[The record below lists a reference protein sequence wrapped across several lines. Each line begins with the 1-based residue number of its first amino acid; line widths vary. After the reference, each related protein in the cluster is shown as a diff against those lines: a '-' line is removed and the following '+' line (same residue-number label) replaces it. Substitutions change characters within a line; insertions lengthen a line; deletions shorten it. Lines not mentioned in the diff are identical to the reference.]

1 MRPSLAFAFGL
12 VLAGTAA
19 LAHTGVK
26 DPDVMARMNGMKAM
40 AEHTKTLGLMARG
53 TNPFDA
59 AKAQAAID
67 SLRAETARIPV
78 LFAPEADDPKS
89 EALPTI
95 WSDAAGFAKATEA
108 MDAMLG
114 AADVSSPEA
123 ISLTLRD
130 MAQACSVCHESYRE
144 KN

>member
-1 MRPSLAFAFGL
+1 MRPMSVFAFGL

-26 DPDVMARMNGMKAM
+26 DPDVMARMNDMKAM

-53 TNPFDA
+53 TTAFDE

-67 SLRAETARIPV
+67 SLRAETARIPL
-78 LFAPEADDPKS
+78 LFAPESDDPKS

-95 WSDAAGFAKATEA
+95 WSDAPGFAKATEE
-108 MDAMLG
+108 MDSMLAG
-114 AADVSSPEA
+114 ADVSSAQA